1 MIYRFIQIEINEEA
15 LNEYLQLEYAI
26 NDFEKKHVL
35 ENYQIKSEQ
44 LEQLEEAVKQLE
56 KDRKIYGQQT

>member
-1 MIYRFIQIEINEEA
+1 M
-15 LNEYLQLEYAI
+15 NEYLQLEYAI
-26 NDFEKKHVL
+26 NDYEKKHVL

-56 KDRKIYGQQT
+56 RDRKLFSQQTY